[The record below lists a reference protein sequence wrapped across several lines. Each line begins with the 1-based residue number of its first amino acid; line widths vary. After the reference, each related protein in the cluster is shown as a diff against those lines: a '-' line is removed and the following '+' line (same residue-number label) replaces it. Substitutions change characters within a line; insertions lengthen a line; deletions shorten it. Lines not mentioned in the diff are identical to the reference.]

1 MSEVSLKLDLLAL
14 SAGLYTKCTVH
25 HVSCW
30 FIHQVLV
37 LIFPLIPATYLQCL
51 LYMLAFRPAVQATQ
65 CYHGEHFDPV
75 STSGICLPPPLILHS
90 FCTLHPSLFSLHWNP
105 ASILEGN
112 DCSFS
117 FSFSQIHSPTVFG
130 TSSLLSS
137 YSNSYSIESF

>member
-65 CYHGEHFDPV
+65 SYHGEHFDPV
-75 STSGICLPPPLILHS
+75 STSGVCLPHLSFVTVFVPFTPPSFHSIGTLPPLLREMTVPSPFLSLRFIHPLCLAPAVS
-90 FCTLHPSLFSLHWNP
+90 SPPTLT
-105 ASILEGN
+105 
-112 DCSFS
+112 
-117 FSFSQIHSPTVFG
+117 PTP
-130 TSSLLSS
+130 
-137 YSNSYSIESF
+137 